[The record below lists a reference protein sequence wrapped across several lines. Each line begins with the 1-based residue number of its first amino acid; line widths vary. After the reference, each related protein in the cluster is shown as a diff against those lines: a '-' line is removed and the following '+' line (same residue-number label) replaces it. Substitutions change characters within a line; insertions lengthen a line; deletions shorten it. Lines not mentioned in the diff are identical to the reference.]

1 MTDTGGM
8 ALVALEV
15 REMREALEASGFAI
29 GNSSGELRRGRVW
42 VRTGYVMGEYY
53 VEAWLKDERGGV
65 VVPGSK
71 HMVRWHPGV
80 PRGEGAK
87 LAAVI
92 AAWKDTPKAK
102 WPPADFPG
110 THR

>member
-1 MTDTGGM
+1 M
-8 ALVALEV
+8 ATSEDMAVVAVEV
-15 REMREALEASGFAI
+15 RELREALEAAGFGL

-53 VEAWLKDERGGV
+53 VETWLKDERGGV
-65 VVPGSK
+65 VAPGSK

-80 PRGEGAK
+80 APGSGRE

-92 AAWKDTPKAK
+92 AGWKDTAKAK
-102 WPPADFPG
+102 WPPAGFPG
-110 THR
+110 EHR